1 MVLVGSDR
9 FSVVL
14 VDVVCSQWF
23 FMVVMGS
30 QKFLYVLIGSH
41 RLSMV
46 LTGFRRVLISV
57 LIDIL
62 DVQLVIVYVIPEI
75 LPF

>member
-14 VDVVCSQWF
+14 VDVVCSHDQWF

-62 DVQLVIVYVIPEI
+62 DVQLVI
-75 LPF
+75 